1 MAREDVFGKS
11 AGPAGLG
18 EAGRPA
24 ASAQHVSETCNLHNF
39 LRLDSKL
46 GEPNVQFDHLDVL
59 FNIAMSNL
67 AFDNVYNGVIL
78 YPCFTILVDAP
89 ISVVSCIFW
98 A

>member
-1 MAREDVFGKS
+1 MFGKG

-18 EAGRPA
+18 EAGRPV
-24 ASAQHVSETCNLHNF
+24 ASAQHMFETCNLHNF
-39 LRLDSKL
+39 LCPDSKL
-46 GEPNVQFDHLDVL
+46 GEPNVQFDHLDEL

-89 ISVVSCIFW
+89 FRVVSCIF
-98 A
+98 